1 MTTHQEEHYYVSIKP
16 ALMEEFEKTESYLKN
31 VLKQY
36 FDQSKI
42 ELLLKET
49 RAGYED
55 LLPQLPYIGG
65 EENVLTEGL
74 IGAAWC
80 VPLFRGSKEKD
91 CHYARWLKSHM
102 KKRRPKLNPSPW
114 KRKDASGNSISLPP

>member
-49 RAGYED
+49 RAGYEEKKMYSPKA
-55 LLPQLPYIGG
+55 LLGQL
-65 EENVLTEGL
+65 
-74 IGAAWC
+74 GAC
-80 VPLFRGSKEKD
+80 LCFE
-91 CHYARWLKSHM
+91 AR
-102 KKRRPKLNPSPW
+102 KRRTVIT
-114 KRKDASGNSISLPP
+114 RDG